1 MLAISGKE
9 MFGPAGAQ
17 LVRGLGGVPQAI
29 TLLVAVLIAWVAVP
43 TAVGTVSLSRQ
54 DL

>member
-1 MLAISGKE
+1 MLAVSGRE

-17 LVRGLGGVPQAI
+17 LVRGLGGTPQAI
-29 TLLVAVLIAWVAVP
+29 TLLVAVLLAWVAVP
-43 TAVGTVSLSRQ
+43 AAVGAVLLDRQ